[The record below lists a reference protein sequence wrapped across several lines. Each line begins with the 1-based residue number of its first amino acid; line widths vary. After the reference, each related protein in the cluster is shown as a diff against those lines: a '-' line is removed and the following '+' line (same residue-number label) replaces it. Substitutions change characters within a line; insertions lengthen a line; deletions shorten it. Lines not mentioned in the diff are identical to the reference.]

1 MTTAPG
7 HVPRV
12 AEPPGYHDQKADHL
26 SRLRKIEG
34 QVRGVTRMVDEDRYC
49 VDVVT
54 QIGAVTRAL
63 QEVAL
68 GLLDDHAR
76 HCVLDAARS
85 DPEHAETKLSEL
97 SLAMRR
103 LTRM

>member
-1 MTTAPG
+1 MTAAPG
-7 HVPRV
+7 RVPQ
-12 AEPPGYHDQKADHL
+12 AAAPPGYHGQKADHL

-49 VDVVT
+49 IDVVT

-63 QEVAL
+63 KEVAL
-68 GLLDDHAR
+68 GLLHDHVR

-85 DPEHAETKLSEL
+85 GPEEAETKLDEL
-97 SLAMRR
+97 SLAIRR

>member
-1 MTTAPG
+1 MTT
-7 HVPRV
+7 VPRRVQRV
-12 AEPPGYHDQKADHL
+12 AAPPGYHDQKADHL

-34 QVRGVTRMVDEDRYC
+34 QVRGVTRMVDEERYC
-49 VDVVT
+49 IDVVT
-54 QIGAVTRAL
+54 QISAVTRAL

-76 HCVLDAARS
+76 HCVLDAARA
-85 DPEHAETKLSEL
+85 DREEAETKLDEL

>member
-1 MTTAPG
+1 MATALG
-7 HVPRV
+7 RV
-12 AEPPGYHDQKADHL
+12 SPVVQSPGYHDQKADHL

-34 QVRGVTRMVDEDRYC
+34 QVRGVTRMVDEERHC
-49 VDVVT
+49 IDVVT
-54 QIGAVTRAL
+54 QISAVTRAL

-68 GLLDDHAR
+68 GLLDEHAK

-85 DPEHAETKLSEL
+85 DPAEAETKLGEL
-97 SLAMRR
+97 ALAMRR